1 MAQMDGCVGFDSEP
15 PNGATFWLSLP
26 IEAQA
31 EVQAEATAQ
40 VQTPSVLVVDD
51 DPMIADFIALVLR
64 KAGYLPTTSVTLK
77 GAQQQLQETHY
88 DAMVTDLRL
97 QDGHGL
103 NLIREVRAQAALA
116 HMPILVVSAYC
127 DEGQRLTH
135 GQVDEFL
142 AWLDKPVDE
151 KKLLSMLDAVMNRAR
166 AK

>member
-1 MAQMDGCVGFDSEP
+1 
-15 PNGATFWLSLP
+15 
-26 IEAQA
+26 
-31 EVQAEATAQ
+31 
-40 VQTPSVLVVDD
+40 
-51 DPMIADFIALVLR
+51 
-64 KAGYLPTTSVTLK
+64 
-77 GAQQQLQETHY
+77 
-88 DAMVTDLRL
+88 VTDLRL